1 MKRTRPDSP
10 NSSTDDAKAPE
21 KRARESV
28 LSPPSLSTS
37 KTTNGFFK
45 ESGLK
50 PSDDYGKK
58 LLELAEKQQKDKKP
72 IELQDPAKAHAPVN
86 SFKNE
91 KENEMKSMNDKEK
104 KTSETDKETTTTASS
119 KPIFGTFGKNLTSKV
134 AAAENGN
141 GDCNNKKD
149 TEAKTETEETSTDD
163 VKTPSNPW
171 SSALKKNGGFGGGGL
186 GSGFGFKKSS
196 DSADQNPFKKLG
208 DQTASFGTSV
218 FAPSSGKSSSGVLE
232 ETSKKTDPENVKTG
246 EEEETNCL
254 NITTARLFKFD
265 KATKLYKER
274 GRGTLRMNDKGSG
287 SDFSSRLVFRTAGTQ
302 RVALNTQIWGGMSVE
317 KCTPKSIRISAQDS
331 SEGEGDA
338 LSVGVFLIQCGQD
351 QANELFKALDGRI
364 AQIKQKNEK

>member
-1 MKRTRPDSP
+1 MSSVSPSMKRTRPESP
-10 NSSTDDAKAPE
+10 STDDAKAPE
-21 KRARESV
+21 KRPRESV

-45 ESGLK
+45 DSGLK

-91 KENEMKSMNDKEK
+91 KENETSTDEK
-104 KTSETDKETTTTASS
+104 KQSEPEKETPAAVTS
-119 KPIFGTFGKNLTSKV
+119 KPIFGTFGKNLTSK
-134 AAAENGN
+134 AAENGN
-141 GDCNNKKD
+141 GDSSQETTEVTKKD
-149 TEAKTETEETSTDD
+149 ASTKE
-163 VKTPSNPW
+163 VNPLANPW

-186 GSGFGFKKSS
+186 GSGFGFKKTS
-196 DSADQNPFKKLG
+196 DSGDKNPFKKLG
-208 DQTASFGTSV
+208 DQTTSFGKSV
-218 FAPSSGKSSSGVLE
+218 FAQPSSKPVVTE
-232 ETSKKTDPENVKTG
+232 EKKEDVKTG

-265 KATKLYKER
+265 KSEKQYKER

-331 SEGEGDA
+331 SESEGDA

-364 AQIKQKNEK
+364 SQIKQKNEK